1 MDKLSIFIFYILEFG
16 KVYILNMYC
25 KYYMEYTKKTITIR
39 KDQDKWVKDNSINLS
54 RFVQKNIDR
63 KKEERKNV

>member
-1 MDKLSIFIFYILEFG
+1 
-16 KVYILNMYC
+16 MYC

-63 KKEERKNV
+63 KKEDIKNV